1 MNKISD
7 DIIWRYLQ
15 GTATTED
22 MKVLNEYI
30 SASPENKKYL
40 FSIEEL
46 YHLGKWKYDEE
57 DKINAAMQR
66 LKSVVQPVEMSVVS
80 EKKEKKQMKHLFLWT
95 RYAAA
100 VFVLVLIGWLSFK
113 GLTSEDMIKVYA
125 DNKIRKIELA
135 DGTKVWLNKGS
146 MFEYPETF
154 TNDNRKVRLNGEAYF
169 EVARQIGKHKFTV
182 ESKLM
187 TVVVHGTI
195 FNMKS
200 YDQATVAETS
210 LIEGEVLVES
220 GDDDSKIILLPGQ
233 KAIVE
238 ESSHKMVVK
247 ETNSLMD
254 GIWRNNMVPFQ
265 NATIQDIAKVLEDLY
280 HVKIEVRKDID
291 LTHTYSG
298 MIEKKEKLED
308 VMKTLQNSIP
318 IRYKIE
324 SDKVLIEPME

>member
-1 MNKISD
+1 
-7 DIIWRYLQ
+7 
-15 GTATTED
+15 
-22 MKVLNEYI
+22 
-30 SASPENKKYL
+30 
-40 FSIEEL
+40 
-46 YHLGKWKYDEE
+46 
-57 DKINAAMQR
+57 
-66 LKSVVQPVEMSVVS
+66 
-80 EKKEKKQMKHLFLWT
+80 
-95 RYAAA
+95 
-100 VFVLVLIGWLSFK
+100 
-113 GLTSEDMIKVYA
+113 
-125 DNKIRKIELA
+125 
-135 DGTKVWLNKGS
+135 
-146 MFEYPETF
+146 
-154 TNDNRKVRLNGEAYF
+154 
-169 EVARQIGKHKFTV
+169 
-182 ESKLM
+182 M

-195 FNMKS
+195 FNMRS
-200 YDQATVAETS
+200 YGKDTVAETS

-220 GDDDSKIILLPGQ
+220 VNDDSKIVLLPGQ

-238 ESSHKMVVK
+238 KNNHKMVVK

-291 LTHTYSG
+291 LEHTYSG

>member
-22 MKVLNEYI
+22 MKALNEYI

-66 LKSVVQPVEMSVVS
+66 LKSVVQPVEMSVLS

-100 VFVLVLIGWLSFK
+100 VLVLVLIGWLSFK
-113 GLTSEDMIKVYA
+113 GLTSEDMIRVYA

-146 MFEYPETF
+146 VFEYPENF
-154 TNDNRKVRLNGEAYF
+154 AGDNRKVRLNGEA
-169 EVARQIGKHKFTV
+169 
-182 ESKLM
+182 
-187 TVVVHGTI
+187 
-195 FNMKS
+195 
-200 YDQATVAETS
+200 
-210 LIEGEVLVES
+210 
-220 GDDDSKIILLPGQ
+220 
-233 KAIVE
+233 
-238 ESSHKMVVK
+238 
-247 ETNSLMD
+247 
-254 GIWRNNMVPFQ
+254 
-265 NATIQDIAKVLEDLY
+265 
-280 HVKIEVRKDID
+280 
-291 LTHTYSG
+291 
-298 MIEKKEKLED
+298 
-308 VMKTLQNSIP
+308 
-318 IRYKIE
+318 
-324 SDKVLIEPME
+324 